1 MRNKKMVEK
10 NALVIKGVCLWI
22 LVVLSGACLP
32 GTVLGVEI
40 MNKATQKQFLRKLDA
55 DFDVKAGT
63 RVIRALVPYSKT
75 FFFFDGATPR
85 GGTYDLLKLFE
96 KRLNSKYKTRHMEIH
111 ILIIPTPRDKLIS
124 HLNRGLGEIAAGNL
138 TITKDRLKQVDFSY
152 PLGTDVSEI
161 LVTGPGETGIQS
173 VSDLAGK
180 AVHIRESSSYYES
193 LVSFNRPLPG
203 KSRIKL
209 IEMGESLE
217 DEDLL
222 EMVNAGYIPC
232 TVVDRHKGK
241 FWAQIFENI
250 TLHPDISFRKDA
262 SIAWA
267 IRKNT
272 PSLTA
277 EVNEFVKQHRKGT
290 LHGNILFKR
299 YLDKT
304 TYVKNNQ
311 GGAERKRYEAA
322 KPLFRKY
329 AAQYNFDW
337 MLLAALAYQESGI
350 DQSKRSRTGAI
361 GVMQVLPSTARDRN
375 INIPDIETKDGNIHA
390 GTKYLRFLMDRY
402 FNDPKIDTINRL
414 FLALASYNAGPRRVA
429 NLRKE
434 AKEMGLDPTV
444 WFKNVE
450 VVAAKRIG
458 RETVQ
463 YVSNIYKY
471 YIAYCMCARPF
482 DWSGGQPER

>member
-1 MRNKKMVEK
+1 MVEK
-10 NALVIKGVCLWI
+10 NALVKKGICLWI
-22 LVVLSGACLP
+22 LIVISGACLP
-32 GTVLGVEI
+32 GTVLGVDI
-40 MNKATQKQFLRKLDA
+40 LNKATRKQFLIKSDA
-55 DFDVKAGT
+55 DFNNAAGT

-85 GGTYDLLKLFE
+85 GATYDLLKLFE
-96 KRLNSKYKTRHMEIH
+96 KQLNTKYKTRHIEIH

-138 TITKDRLKQVDFSY
+138 TITKDRLKQVDFSD
-152 PLGTDVSEI
+152 PLGTGVSEI
-161 LVTGPGETGIQS
+161 LVTGPAETGITS

-180 AVHIRESSSYYES
+180 AVSIRESSSYYES
-193 LVSFNRPLPG
+193 LVRFNRPLPG
-203 KSRIKL
+203 KSKIKL
-209 IEMGESLE
+209 VEMGESLE

-222 EMVNAGYIPC
+222 EMVNAGYIPS

-241 FWAQIFENI
+241 FWAQIFDKI
-250 TLHPDISFRKDA
+250 TLHPNISFREDA

-277 EVNEFVKQHRKGT
+277 EVNEFVKQHKKGT

-299 YLDKT
+299 YLKKA
-304 TYVKNNQ
+304 TYVKDNQ
-311 GGAERKRYEAA
+311 GGADRKRYEAA
-322 KPLFRKY
+322 KPLFQKY
-329 AAQYNFDW
+329 ANQYNFDW

-350 DQSKRSRTGAI
+350 DQSKQSRTGAI

-375 INIPDIETKDGNIHA
+375 INIPDIDTKDGNIHA
-390 GTKYLRFLMDRY
+390 GTKYLRFLIDRY
-402 FNDPKIDTINRL
+402 FNDPKIDAINRL
-414 FLALASYNAGPRRVA
+414 FLALAAYNAGPRKVA
-429 NLRKE
+429 DLRKE
-434 AKEMGLDPTV
+434 ATEMGLDPTI

-463 YVSNIYKY
+463 YVSNIFKY

-482 DWSGGQPER
+482 DWSGGH